1 MRRRGQAWIGGAAL
15 AAAAFFAPARGQD
28 APAPPA
34 DLTVVPP
41 AATSAARPQPAS
53 AETPASLVADS
64 VTYDRDGRTLTA
76 SGNVEVLYQGRVL
89 RASRIIYDE
98 AAGEVRAEGP
108 ITLTDPAGGVMLA
121 DKATLTPDLEDGL
134 ISGARLLIAG
144 QMQLAAVEVRRTGGR
159 YATLQRVIA
168 SSCTICAENPTPTW
182 ALRASRVTED
192 AVERRIYFENA
203 RLEMF
208 GVPVALLPRLSIP
221 EPGVDRA
228 TGFLVPIYR
237 QSDIY
242 GFGIKVPYYRT
253 LGASADATVTP
264 FVTTQGGILL
274 EGEYRQRFDNG
285 VFDIGGSVAVTNSL
299 EEDAGR
305 GFITAT
311 GDYRLRGGF
320 LAQFDFSVAS
330 DDNFMAQYDYSDADK
345 LTSMAW
351 ISRTLADEYV
361 ELGTVAFQSLR
372 EDEDTAEIPF
382 IFPEFYYRRLF
393 DTPAIGGRLGV
404 GGDALGVLRHS
415 GINMVR
421 GGGVLD
427 WQQQLMLPY
436 GFVTETTA
444 LGALEIYRVWEDDE
458 QPREMLVR
466 ATPTASATVRWPW
479 VRSTG
484 GADHVIEPI
493 VQVAYSHEFGDT
505 DNPNED
511 SQLPEFDATNLF
523 SLNRFPGLDRL
534 ETGLRANVGIN
545 YTRVDP
551 AGWQARVTVGR
562 VYRESPE
569 PDFPEGAGLAGRYS
583 DYVGAVALDF
593 TSGLSLINRSL
604 FDPEFDFRRNE
615 FAMVYDSERAGLAA
629 SYVYLAQDDSN
640 PILGPQPETNEF
652 SIGARYRV
660 LPNWEVRGSWRYD
673 LTTNS
678 NLRAGAGITYGN
690 ECAEFDLSVSRRY
703 TSWGNLP
710 PSTSFGFDVRL
721 AGLGTNQERDWP
733 PRVCMAR
740 SG

>member
-1 MRRRGQAWIGGAAL
+1 MGRRAQGWIGAAAVL
-15 AAAAFFAPARGQD
+15 AAAALGPARGQD
-28 APAPPA
+28 APEPPA
-34 DLTVVPP
+34 DLVADP
-41 AATSAARPQPAS
+41 AVRPAQSASQS

-64 VTYDRDGRTLTA
+64 VTYDRERRVLTA

-98 AAGEVRAEGP
+98 AAGQIRAEGP
-108 ITLTDPAGGVMLA
+108 ITLSDPAGGVMLA
-121 DKATLTPDLEDGL
+121 DRAELTPDLQDGL
-134 ISGARLLIAG
+134 ISGARVLIAG
-144 QMQLAAVEVRRTGGR
+144 QMQLAAVEMRRTDGR
-159 YATLQRVIA
+159 YATLQQVIA
-168 SSCTICAENPTPTW
+168 SSCTICAGNPTPTW
-182 ALRASRVTED
+182 AIRASRVTQD
-192 AVERRIYFENA
+192 AVQQRIYFENA
-203 RLEMF
+203 RLELF
-208 GVPVALLPRLSIP
+208 GVPVALLPRLSVP
-221 EPGVDRA
+221 EPGVKRA
-228 TGFLVPIYR
+228 SGFLVPQYR

-242 GFGIKVPYYRT
+242 GFGIKTPYYRT

-264 FVTTQGGILL
+264 FITTEGGVLV

-285 VFDIGGSVAVTNSL
+285 GFDIAGSVAVTDALDEN
-299 EEDAGR
+299 AGR
-305 GFITAT
+305 GYITAT

-330 DDNFMAQYDYSDADK
+330 DDDFLAQYDYSDADK

-372 EDEDTAEIPF
+372 DDEDTDDIPF
-382 IFPEFYYRRLF
+382 IFPQFFYRRLF
-393 DTPAIGGRLGV
+393 ETPGIGGRLGV
-404 GGDALGVLRHS
+404 GADALGILRDT
-415 GINMVR
+415 GTNMVR
-421 GGGVLD
+421 AGGGVD
-427 WQQQLMLPY
+427 WQQQLILPH
-436 GFVTETTA
+436 GLVAETTA
-444 LGALEIYRVWEDDE
+444 MGTLEAYRVWEDDE
-458 QPREMLVR
+458 NTRDILMR
-466 ATPTASATVRWPW
+466 ATPTASGTLRWPL

-484 GADHVIEPI
+484 AADHVIEPI
-493 VQVAYSHEFGDT
+493 VQLIYSHEFGDT

-511 SQLPEFDATNLF
+511 SQLPEFDSTNLF

-534 ETGLRANVGIN
+534 ETGLRANVGLN
-545 YTRVDP
+545 YTRIDP
-551 AGWQARVTVGR
+551 AGWQARFTVGR

-615 FAMVYDSERAGLAA
+615 FAMVLDTERAGLTAA
-629 SYVYLAQDDSN
+629 YVYLAEDDSN
-640 PILGPQPETNEF
+640 PILGPQLETNEF
-652 SIGARYRV
+652 SVAARYRI
-660 LPNWEVRGSWRYD
+660 LSNWEVRGSWRYD
-673 LTTNS
+673 LTTDS

-710 PSTSFGFDVRL
+710 PSTSIGFDVRL
-721 AGLGTNQERDWP
+721 AGLGTNQDRAWP